1 VNVARRDGGQATV
14 ELALSLPLLCIVLLG
29 SLQVAVVVRDRLAVQ
44 LAAREA
50 ARAAAT
56 SPDPDAARAAAERAT
71 SLTPIIVA
79 VDDQPTIVTATV
91 RYIDHTDVGV
101 LGALLPDVAVS
112 ASVTMAKEP
121 P

>member
-1 VNVARRDGGQATV
+1 VSTARRDGGQATV
-14 ELALSLPLLCIVLLG
+14 ELALSLPILCVVLLG

-56 SPDPDAARAAAERAT
+56 SPDADAARAAAQRAT
-71 SLTPIIVA
+71 NLTPIIVT
-79 VDDQPTIVTATV
+79 VDDHPTAITATV
-91 RYIDHTDVGV
+91 RYIDHTDVGL
-101 LGALLPDVAVS
+101 LGALLPDVSVS